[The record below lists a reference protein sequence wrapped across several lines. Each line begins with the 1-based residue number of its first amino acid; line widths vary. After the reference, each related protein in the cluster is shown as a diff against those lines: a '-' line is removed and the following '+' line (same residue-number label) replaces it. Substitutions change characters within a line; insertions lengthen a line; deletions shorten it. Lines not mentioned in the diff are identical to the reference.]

1 MSLAEVYER
10 VGKGKTRHFTFLDL
24 GGRGSK
30 FFFNYSAQDG
40 NLGQNE
46 MEQQTSIPRK
56 NQGSSKT
63 KAKTCYFPI
72 LDLGEWGLK
81 FPSILPRTVGIPR
94 YKRRV
99 PFLLKMTHDTE

>member
-56 NQGSSKT
+56 IKDQ
-63 KAKTCYFPI
+63 AKRKP
-72 LDLGEWGLK
+72 
-81 FPSILPRTVGIPR
+81 
-94 YKRRV
+94 KRAIF
-99 PFLLKMTHDTE
+99 PFLIWGSGV